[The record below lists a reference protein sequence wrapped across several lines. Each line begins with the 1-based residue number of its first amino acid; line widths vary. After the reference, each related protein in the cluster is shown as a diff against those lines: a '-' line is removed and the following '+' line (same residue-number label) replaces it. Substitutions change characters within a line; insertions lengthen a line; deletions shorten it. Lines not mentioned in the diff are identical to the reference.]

1 MSFTGLYLDSLKK
14 FKMIK
19 IKKSLRKIRG
29 LSLQVIPFSEVY
41 NLSIAQ
47 RVKKILHLVLGN
59 KIVILHGRL
68 RPEEEARLIEDT
80 MALVDHVKDFK
91 GIELA
96 VIEPDLRDKG
106 FLVKMKHGVANRL
119 IGNSNALTIIGPA
132 TVVKEIKRDPKKLE
146 VMLG

>member
-1 MSFTGLYLDSLKK
+1 MSAERNMPGK
-14 FKMIK
+14 FK
-19 IKKSLRKIRG
+19 G
-29 LSLQVIPFSEVY
+29 LSLQVLPFSEMQG
-41 NLSIAQ
+41 LTIAQ
-47 RVKKILHLVLGN
+47 RVKKILNLVLGN

-80 MALVDHVKDFK
+80 MAMVDHVKSFK

-96 VIEPDLRDKG
+96 VIEPNLRNEG
-106 FLVKMKHGVANRL
+106 FFVRFKHNLAKKLVGD
-119 IGNSNALTIIGPA
+119 NSALTVIGPA